1 MASDQNEKIFEVDER
16 LLASLRRLIHQR
28 DDNGLRALLSD
39 LYAADVAELLQYLDD
54 EERLHILGLL
64 EDEIVGEVML
74 HLPEEQR
81 EEFLAE
87 LAPQRI
93 SDIVEELSTDDAA
106 DIVSE
111 LSEELA
117 EEVLHNLELSDQ
129 EATEEI
135 RDLLRYD
142 ENTAGGRMTTDYV
155 AVAGSET
162 VSASIELIRDFVQT
176 TELDVYV
183 LYVVDNDYRLTGV
196 VRLQDLV
203 LRPPS
208 SVVGAFMLTDI
219 ITVAPDE
226 DQALV
231 AQVMQRYELIA
242 VPVIDDNGVLLG
254 VVTFDDIAA
263 IIDDETSEDMLY
275 LAGVTDEESPTTS
288 PLLSIRRR
296 LPWLVIN
303 LGTAFLASMVV
314 SNFEGTIHKVTA
326 LAALMPIVAGM
337 GGNAAIQAITVMVR
351 SMALGE
357 MGSEMRR
364 RAVVKEV
371 TVGLL
376 NGLVMGLIAGTTVWL
391 LWGSIQLG
399 LLISVAMLA
408 NLLMAGIAGAL
419 VPLLLRSL
427 KFDPALSSGPIVT
440 TFTDVCGFFTFLGL
454 ATLMLSWLLGG

>member
-1 MASDQNEKIFEVDER
+1 MASDQNEKIFEVDEE
-16 LLASLRRLIHQR
+16 LLASLRRLIQQR
-28 DDNGLRALLSD
+28 DEDGLRALLSD

-183 LYVVDNDYRLTGV
+183 LYVVDNDYRLSGV

-203 LRPPS
+203 LRPPA
-208 SVVGAFMLTDI
+208 SVVSAFMLTDI

-419 VPLLLRSL
+419 IPLLLRSL

>member
-1 MASDQNEKIFEVDER
+1 MASDQNEKIFEVDEE
-16 LLASLRRLIHQR
+16 LLASLRRLIQQR
-28 DDNGLRALLSD
+28 DDDGLRALLSD

-81 EEFLAE
+81 EDFLAE

-111 LSEELA
+111 LSEEVA

-203 LRPPS
+203 LRPPA

-296 LPWLVIN
+296 LPWLIIN

-314 SNFEGTIHKVTA
+314 SNFEGTIRKVTA

-376 NGLVMGLIAGTTVWL
+376 NGLVMGLIAGTIVWL

-419 VPLLLRSL
+419 IPLLLRSL

-454 ATLMLSWLLGG
+454 ATLMLSWLLG

>member
-1 MASDQNEKIFEVDER
+1 MASDQNEKIFEVDEDV
-16 LLASLRRLIHQR
+16 LASLRHYRERGDGAELRL
-28 DDNGLRALLSD
+28 LLSGFH
-39 LYAADVAELLQYLDD
+39 AADMADLLQHLDD
-54 EERLHILGLL
+54 DERLHILGLL
-64 EDEIVGEVML
+64 DDEIVGEVML
-74 HLPEEQR
+74 HLPDEQR
-81 EEFLAE
+81 EKFLAE

-111 LSEELA
+111 LSEKVA

-142 ENTAGGRMTTDYV
+142 DNTAGGRMTTDYV
-155 AVAGSET
+155 AVARGET
-162 VSASIELIRDFVQT
+162 VSASIERIREFVQE
-176 TELDVYV
+176 TELDVHV
-183 LYVVDNDYRLTGV
+183 LYVVDQEYHLVGV

-203 LRPPS
+203 LRPPTA
-208 SVVGAFMLTDI
+208 VVGSFMLTDL

-226 DQALV
+226 DQGTI
-231 AQVMQRYELIA
+231 AQVMQRYELIT
-242 VPVIDDNGVLLG
+242 VPVIDDHGILLG

-275 LAGVTDEESPTTS
+275 LAGVTNDESPTTS

-296 LPWLVIN
+296 LPWLIIN

-314 SNFEGTIHKVTA
+314 SNFEGTIHKITA

-337 GGNAAIQAITVMVR
+337 GGNAAVQAITVMVR

-364 RAVVKEV
+364 RAIIKEV

-376 NGLVMGLIAGTTVWL
+376 NGLVMGLIAGTVVWL
-391 LWGSIQLG
+391 LWENMHLG
-399 LLISVAMLA
+399 ILISAAMLV
-408 NLLMAGIAGAL
+408 NLLMAGAAGAL
-419 VPLLLRSL
+419 IPLLLRRFN
-427 KFDPALSSGPIVT
+427 FDPALSSGPIVT
-440 TFTDVCGFFTFLGL
+440 TVTDVCGFFTFLGL
-454 ATLMLSWLLGG
+454 ATLTLNWLLGE